1 MVISSLKIV
10 IAFHLF
16 STLCAVPFYYRDS
29 TKKKI
34 AIKYKAKNNF
44 VIVCPLWK
52 GQESRLSKLLLRAH
66 LSSNSLLPLKCVL
79 KCQKNLS
86 KIYFLYSLWNS
97 RSLHWH
103 FVLDIHGKK
112 IWNIIQLSI
121 HHSKDTFLFF
131 PFYNILMGPILESFR
146 LSFLSTS

>member
-1 MVISSLKIV
+1 MQHVLVTNFIIKM
-10 IAFHLF
+10 
-16 STLCAVPFYYRDS
+16 CDS
-29 TKKKI
+29 TKKKWNKK
-34 AIKYKAKNNF
+34 IKKNDKHNSL
-44 VIVCPLWK
+44 IVCPLWK

-86 KIYFLYSLWNS
+86 KIYFLYHYEIQG
-97 RSLHWH
+97 LHTGTS
-103 FVLDIHGKK
+103 FMKFTRK
-112 IWNIIQLSI
+112 EIWNIIQLSI